1 MKRKCLSLLLALTLI
16 LGLAATVSA
25 DEGFV
30 TSGDWTYAY
39 NADGHLML
47 VKYLGTDTHVTVPAE
62 IDGQKVHTLGYT
74 LSCPFSGVRET
85 LTSVTIEPGI
95 QFIEAQAFKGCTALT
110 EADIPDTVTHISA
123 YVFEG
128 CTALE
133 SIEIPGSVQ
142 RIGFDSFRNCTKLA
156 QVHLNEGTLTIGDSA
171 FRNTALTSITVPASV
186 VFIDQHALGYCDKPE
201 NNGALEGF
209 AIYGYTGSE
218 AARYARDCGY
228 FVFYDLAGLTDVSGM
243 CGDSAAWYFDET
255 DGTLYISGEGA
266 TENYRNGPAPW
277 VHHAE
282 GITRVIVGEGI
293 KYLGESTFA
302 DHYPNLREVS
312 LPSTLISIEN
322 RCFEN
327 CTGLSGIVI
336 PEKTTWIGGG
346 VFRNS
351 GLEWILLPH
360 STATYG
366 NEIGN
371 ALADCPRLSNVVF
384 AGDAWVM
391 ASRTFENSTLTAW
404 YPAGNPTWTASV
416 MQNYGGSVTWKPYD
430 GLDFIDVLPF
440 QFWYEPVSWAVEQE
454 VTTGISATEFGPGGS
469 CNRAQVVTFLW
480 RAAGSPEPAVTE
492 NPFVDVEPGSFF
504 EKAVLWAVEEGI
516 TTGTDAS
523 HFSPG
528 LTCNRATVVTFLYR
542 AFGEP
547 AVESSSNPF
556 QDVPA
561 GGWYTAPILWAVEQN
576 ITNGVSADSFA
587 PGQNCS
593 RAQIV
598 TFLFRAYVN

>member
-1 MKRKCLSLLLALTLI
+1 MKRKCLCLLLAMTLI

-25 DEGFV
+25 DEEFI
-30 TSGDWTYAY
+30 TSGDWTYTYVEGEMRIVSY
-39 NADGHLML
+39 N
-47 VKYLGTDTHVTVPAE
+47 GTDTHVTVPAE
-62 IDGQKVHTLGYT
+62 IDGQKVHALGYGMG
-74 LSCPFSGVRET
+74 SPFLDIQDT
-85 LTSVTIEPGI
+85 LTAVTIEPGI
-95 QFIEAQAFKGCTALT
+95 QDLETHAFRDCTALT
-110 EADIPDTVTHISA
+110 EVHIPDTIVNIA
-123 YVFEG
+123 DGVFRN

-133 SIEIPGSVQ
+133 SIEIPGSV
-142 RIGFDSFRNCTKLA
+142 RVINHYAFYESTALKEVIL
-156 QVHLNEGTLTIGDSA
+156 HEGLGVIGDFA
-171 FRNTALTSITVPASV
+171 FANTGLTSITIPASV
-186 VFIDQHALGYCDKPE
+186 YWIRNDAIGYYGDSSFLLRPI
-201 NNGALEGF
+201 EGF

-243 CGDSAAWYFDET
+243 CGDSAAWYFDEA
-255 DGTLYISGEGA
+255 DGTLYISGENN

-282 GITRVIVGEGI
+282 RINRVIVGEGI

-322 RCFEN
+322 GCFEN

-336 PEKTTWIGGG
+336 PEKTIWIGGG

-366 NEIGN
+366 NEIYN

-391 ASRTFENSTLTAW
+391 DRRTFENSTLTAW

-416 MQNYGGSVTWKPYD
+416 MQNYGGSVTWKPYG

-492 NPFVDVEPGSFF
+492 NPFVDVQSGSFF

-523 HFSPG
+523 HFSPA

-587 PGQNCS
+587 PDQNCS